1 MPRRL
6 PPLNALRAFEA
17 AARHLS
23 FTKAAAELH
32 VTQAAVSHQ
41 VKALEDYLQT
51 PLFRRQNRAILLT
64 DAGQAYLPPVREA
77 LDAIA
82 AATIEVARSRA
93 AGPLRISTLPSFA
106 VKWLLPRL
114 PGFHQGNRD
123 AGVSVS
129 TQLSVDVML
138 STSLDVVD
146 LHHDNFDAAIRFTHA
161 DHSELSVTHLMND
174 EVFPVCAPALLDGD
188 RPLKTPAD
196 LRHHTLLQDVVRDTP
211 DDPGWGIWLDAAGVS
226 GLETTRG
233 PGFSDSSM
241 VIQTAIAGHG
251 VALARHSLVRDDLAS
266 GQLVCPFGPR
276 IRTGFSYWF
285 ATTAAKARDPRVKAF
300 REWLLARIEA
310 DGFDRIG
317 QEDAPP
323 WSSARP
329 PR

>member
-1 MPRRL
+1 MPRHL

-41 VKALEDYLQT
+41 VKALEEYLQT

-82 AATIEVARSRA
+82 AATTEVARTRA
-93 AGPLRISTLPSFA
+93 VGPLRISTLPSFA

-114 PGFHQGNRD
+114 PRFHQNATTGGER
-123 AGVSVS
+123 ASP
-129 TQLSVDVML
+129 DVML
-138 STSLDVVD
+138 STSIETVD
-146 LHHDNFDAAIRFTHA
+146 LYNDNFDAAIRFTHGRQG
-161 DHSELSVTHLMND
+161 ELSWTQLMDD
-174 EVFPVCAPALLDGD
+174 EVFPVCAPALMDGPA
-188 RPLKTPAD
+188 PLKTPAD
-196 LRHHTLLQDVVRDTP
+196 LRHHTLLQDVVNDTC
-211 DDPGWGIWLDAAGVS
+211 DDPGWHIWLEAAGVREQD
-226 GLETTRG
+226 LTFG

-241 VIQTAIAGHG
+241 VVQTAIAGHG
-251 VALARHSLVRDDLAS
+251 VALTRHSLVRDDLAS

-276 IRTGFSYWF
+276 LRTGFSYWF
-285 ATTAAKARDPRVKAF
+285 VTTPAKARDPRVKAF
-300 REWLLARIEA
+300 REWLLAEIRA
-310 DGFDRIG
+310 GGFDRIG
-317 QEDAPP
+317 QEDEPP
-323 WSSARP
+323 WSSAGP